1 MIPTSRFGRPFVVFL
16 LPVFLAAAAYAQ
28 IKPFR
33 IKVDKISKKNTTKTV
48 YQDAS
53 GAYRN
58 QQVNETVHYHIEV
71 VNFSTMPRPDVKIKW
86 VLLYDSSQ
94 ATVQGNGGINAPAP
108 NLKTLEGER
117 TCSLA
122 VGQKYIFDTESLN
135 LSSVSSS
142 MPYTTKLSHQGGE
155 VLGYVVEVLVG
166 DALAAKEISPPDTKS
181 RIEKLKASQT
191 EDN

>member
-1 MIPTSRFGRPFVVFL
+1 V
-16 LPVFLAAAAYAQ
+16 LPVFLAPVVYAQ

-33 IKVDKISKKNTTKTV
+33 IRVEKISKKDIKIV

-58 QQVNETVHYHIEV
+58 QQINETVRYHIEI
-71 VNFSTMPRPDVKIKW
+71 VNFSTTPRPDVKIKW
-86 VLLYDSSQ
+86 TLLYDSSQ
-94 ATVQGNGGINAPAP
+94 ATARSNGGIDAPGP

-122 VGQKYIFDTESLN
+122 VGQKYAFDTESLD
-135 LSSVSSS
+135 LSSVTSSRA
-142 MPYTTKLSHQGGE
+142 YTTQISHQGGE
-155 VLGYVVEVLVG
+155 ALGYVVEVLIG
-166 DALAAKEISPPDTKS
+166 DTLAAEEIRPLDTKS

-191 EDN
+191 ENN

>member
-1 MIPTSRFGRPFVVFL
+1 MIPTGKFGRLFVVFVL
-16 LPVFLAAAAYAQ
+16 TVFIATFAHAQ

-33 IKVDKISKKNTTKTV
+33 IRVDKISKKETKTV

-58 QQVNETVHYHIEV
+58 QQINETVHYHIEV
-71 VNFSTMPRPDVKIKW
+71 VNFSTTPRPDVKIKW

-94 ATVQGNGGINAPAP
+94 ATVRGNGEVNAPAP
-108 NLKTLEGER
+108 DLKTLEGER

-122 VGQKYIFDTESLN
+122 VGQRYVFDTGSFD
-135 LSSVSSS
+135 LSSVTSSR
-142 MPYTTKLSHQGGE
+142 PYTTLLSHQGGE
-155 VLGYVVEVLVG
+155 ALGYVVEVLVG
-166 DALAAKEISPPDTKS
+166 DTLAAEEIRPLDTKS

-191 EDN
+191 ENN